1 MAHALEA
8 YARLQAGER
17 ELVQLA
23 VLAIADT
30 AVWGVFGDL
39 HAEQGSSHAEQRS
52 SHAEQRSLHAEL
64 RSLHA
69 ELRTLLSC
77 SGLSTVGTLALPPD
91 PGCSAPPGRGLS

>member
-52 SHAEQRSLHAEL
+52 SHAE
-64 RSLHA
+64 
-69 ELRTLLSC
+69 LRTLLSC